1 MLCGMPTTLPPDR
14 TCSARGCNTCTIL
27 TLGASPGGFDMG
39 AAVPVAEPR
48 WSGAHQGLA
57 LFLARL
63 LAPLGDRPLAVPVDP
78 RRPDG
83 MLGGT
88 LPPTGLQVRRSTGGR
103 LSTWSLGPGGE
114 PAR

>member
-1 MLCGMPTTLPPDR
+1 
-14 TCSARGCNTCTIL
+14 
-27 TLGASPGGFDMG
+27 MG

-88 LPPTGLQVRRSTGGR
+88 LPPTGLQVWHSARSRLVVSLQLTASADILIGMLPIPLGSRTCTGQSLHR
-103 LSTWSLGPGGE
+103 LCPSVCSTR
-114 PAR
+114 ARTLRPE

>member
-1 MLCGMPTTLPPDR
+1 
-14 TCSARGCNTCTIL
+14 
-27 TLGASPGGFDMG
+27 MG

-57 LFLARL
+57 LFLGRL
-63 LAPLGDRPLAVPVDP
+63 LAPLGDRPLAIPVDP

-88 LPPTGLQVRRSTGGR
+88 LPPTGLQVGHEAHGTQFDLLQLPCQPPHWLMCCSSAVRAHLLHSSRCNTSAPQSTDALIRST
-103 LSTWSLGPGGE
+103 S
-114 PAR
+114 